1 MTIGSSEKAGWLAD
15 LMLREMKR
23 FENDT
28 GESIDDVVVS
38 RIDGNLTSVRL
49 GIRYDKNRSQ

>member
-1 MTIGSSEKAGWLAD
+1 MNIGSSEKSAWLAD
-15 LMLREMKR
+15 LILREMKR

-49 GIRYDKNRSQ
+49 GIQYDKN